1 MAQVST
7 AAPTRE
13 DFASMIEES
22 FGNGNLQEGSVV
34 KGTVV
39 GIEKDVA
46 VIDVGLKT
54 EGRVALREF
63 TGPGRGTEIKIG
75 DTVEVYLERIENALG
90 EAVLS
95 RDKARREESWGKLEK
110 AFQNNEKVTGVIF
123 NQVKGGFTV
132 DLDGAVAFLPR
143 SQVDIRPIRDVSP
156 LMNQQQ
162 PFQILKMDRRRGN
175 IVVSRRTVLEET
187 RAEQR
192 HELVQNLE
200 EGQVIDGAVKNITD
214 YGAFVDLGGIDGL
227 LHVTDIAWRR
237 VNHPSEVLN
246 IGQQVK
252 VKIIKINH
260 ETHRI
265 SLGMKQL
272 LEDPWHGI
280 EAKYP
285 VGARFKG
292 RVTNITDYGAFV
304 ELEPGIEG
312 LIHVSEMSWTK
323 KNVHPGKIV
332 STSQEVEVQ
341 VLEVD
346 PVKRRISLGLK
357 QTMRNPWEVFVEKY
371 PAGSLVE
378 GEVKNKTE
386 FGLFLGLDG
395 DVDGMVH
402 LSDLDWKRP
411 GEQVIEEYKKG
422 DKVKAK
428 VLDVDVEKERISLG
442 IKQLAE
448 DGEVAAEP
456 AGDIKKGSV
465 VTGEVLEVKEG
476 GIEVRIVGTDFST
489 FIKRS
494 ELARDRS
501 EQRPDRFA
509 VGEKVDAR
517 VTQFDRRARKISVS
531 IKALEVAEEKEAI
544 AQYGSS
550 DSGATLGDILGT
562 ALKRKGEEDE
572 KEEQG
577 EKEEESES

>member
-1 MAQVST
+1 MAT
-7 AAPTRE
+7 AAAPTRE
-13 DFASMIEES
+13 DFAKLLDES
-22 FGNGNLQEGSVV
+22 FGTGNLQEGSVI

-39 GIEKDVA
+39 GIEKDLA

-63 TGPGRGTEIKIG
+63 AGPGRQNEIKIG
-75 DTVEVYLERIENALG
+75 DEVEVYLERVENALG

-95 RDKARREESWGKLEK
+95 RDKARREESWGKLET
-110 AFQNNEKVTGVIF
+110 AFKNNEKVTGVIF

-143 SQVDIRPIRDVSP
+143 SQVDIRPIRDVTP
-156 LMNQQQ
+156 LMNVNQ

-192 HELVQNLE
+192 QELVQNLE
-200 EGQVIDGAVKNITD
+200 EGQVIDGVVKNITD

-237 VNHPSEVLN
+237 VNHPTEVLN

-272 LEDPWHGI
+272 LDDPWQGI
-280 EAKYP
+280 EAKFP
-285 VGARFKG
+285 VGTKFKG

-341 VLEVD
+341 ILEVD

-357 QTMRNPWEVFVEKY
+357 QTMRNPWEVFVEKF
-371 PAGSLVE
+371 PVGSTVE

-422 DKVKAK
+422 DMVKAQ

-442 IKQLAE
+442 IKQLAG
-448 DGEVAAEP
+448 DPMSQGAAGEL
-456 AGDIKKGSV
+456 KKGSV
-465 VTGEVLEVKEG
+465 VTCEVTEVTEG
-476 GIEVRIVGTDFST
+476 GLGVKIVDTDLTSFV
-489 FIKRS
+489 KRS
-494 ELARDRS
+494 ELARERGD
-501 EQRPDRFA
+501 QRPERFA
-509 VGEKVDAR
+509 IGQKVDAR
-517 VTQFDRRARKISVS
+517 VTQFDRKTHKVAVS
-531 IKALEVAEEKEAI
+531 IKALEVAEEKEAL
-544 AQYGSS
+544 AQYGSA
-550 DSGATLGDILGT
+550 DSGASLGDILGA
-562 ALKRKGEEDE
+562 ALKQRAGDKTEADTDDDKAETEKAGE
-572 KEEQG
+572 
-577 EKEEESES
+577 

>member
-1 MAQVST
+1 
-7 AAPTRE
+7 
-13 DFASMIEES
+13 
-22 FGNGNLQEGSVV
+22 
-34 KGTVV
+34 
-39 GIEKDVA
+39 
-46 VIDVGLKT
+46 
-54 EGRVALREF
+54 
-63 TGPGRGTEIKIG
+63 
-75 DTVEVYLERIENALG
+75 
-90 EAVLS
+90 
-95 RDKARREESWGKLEK
+95 
-110 AFQNNEKVTGVIF
+110 
-123 NQVKGGFTV
+123 
-132 DLDGAVAFLPR
+132 
-143 SQVDIRPIRDVSP
+143 
-156 LMNQQQ
+156 
-162 PFQILKMDRRRGN
+162 
-175 IVVSRRTVLEET
+175 VLEET

-192 HELVQNLE
+192 QELVQNLE
-200 EGQVIDGAVKNITD
+200 EGQVIDGVVKNITD

-272 LEDPWHGI
+272 LDDPWQGI

-371 PAGSLVE
+371 PSGSVVE

-422 DKVKAK
+422 DKVKAQ

-448 DGEVAAEP
+448 GTAETDSA
-456 AGDIKKGSV
+456 AGDLKKGAV
-465 VTGEVLEVKEG
+465 VTCEVLEVKEG
-476 GIEVRIVGTDFST
+476 GIEVKIVGTDYSA

-517 VTQFDRRARKISVS
+517 VTQFDRRSRRVSVS

-562 ALKRKGEEDE
+562 ALKRKGEENEAGDKDE
-572 KEEQG
+572 AE
-577 EKEEESES
+577 

>member
-1 MAQVST
+1 MSVAQT
-7 AAPTRE
+7 ANPSKE
-13 DFASMIEES
+13 DFAALLNES
-22 FGNGNLQEGSVV
+22 FTADSLMEGAVI

-39 GIEKDVA
+39 AIEKDLA

-54 EGRVALREF
+54 EGRVPLKEF
-63 TGPGRGTEIKIG
+63 IAPGRQTELKVG
-75 DTVEVYLERIENALG
+75 DEVEVYLERVENALG

-95 RDKARREESWGKLEK
+95 REKARREESWVKLEESFNK
-110 AFQNNEKVTGVIF
+110 NEKVTGMIF

-143 SQVDIRPIRDVSP
+143 SQVDIRPVRDVSP
-156 LMNQQQ
+156 LMHTPQ
-162 PFQILKMDRRRGN
+162 PFQILKMDKRRGN

-192 HELVQNLE
+192 SELVQSLE
-200 EGQVIDGAVKNITD
+200 EGQIIDGVVKNITD

-237 VNHPSEVLN
+237 INHPSEVLS
-246 IGQQVK
+246 IGQTVK
-252 VKIIKINH
+252 VQIIRVNH

-272 LEDPWHGI
+272 EADPWQGI

-285 VGARFKG
+285 VGAKFKG

-332 STSQEVEVQ
+332 ATSQEVEVMI
-341 VLEVD
+341 LEVD

-357 QTMRNPWEVFVEKY
+357 QTLANPWETFSATHPV
-371 PAGSLVE
+371 GTIVE

-386 FGLFLGLDG
+386 FGLFVGLDG

-402 LSDLDWKRP
+402 LSDLDWNVP
-411 GEQVIEEYKKG
+411 GEQAIETYNRG
-422 DKVKAK
+422 DMVKAQ

-442 IKQLAE
+442 IKQVGGADPFE
-448 DGEVAAEP
+448 TAAAAGE
-456 AGDIKKGSV
+456 IRKGSV
-465 VTGEVLEVKEG
+465 VTCEVIDVKEA
-476 GIEVRIVGTDFST
+476 GIDVKIVDTDFT
-489 FIKRS
+489 AFIRRS
-494 ELARDRS
+494 DLSRDRS
-501 EQRPDRFA
+501 EQRPERFA
-509 VGEKVDAR
+509 KGEKVDAR
-517 VTQFDRRARKISVS
+517 VTNFDKKARKISVS
-531 IKALEVAEEKEAI
+531 IKALEIAEEKEAV

-550 DSGATLGDILGT
+550 DSGASLGDILGA
-562 ALKRKGEEDE
+562 ALKARNEDSEDE
-572 KEEQG
+572 DNKNA
-577 EKEEESES
+577 

>member
-1 MAQVST
+1 MAST
-7 AAPTRE
+7 ATSYNPSRD
-13 DFASMIEES
+13 DFAAMLDES
-22 FGNGNLQEGSVV
+22 FAGGNLQESSVI

-39 GIEKDVA
+39 AIERDLA

-63 TGPGRGTEIKIG
+63 AGPGRNTEIKIG
-75 DTVEVYLERIENALG
+75 ETVEVYLEPVENALG

-95 RDKARREESWGKLEK
+95 RDKARREESWGKLEG
-110 AFQNNEKVTGVIF
+110 AFKNNEKVTGVIF

-156 LMNQQQ
+156 LMNVQQ

-192 HELVQNLE
+192 QELVQNLE

-227 LHVTDIAWRR
+227 LPVTDIAWRR
-237 VNHPSEVLN
+237 GNHPSEVLN

-272 LEDPWHGI
+272 LDDPWQGI

-357 QTMRNPWEVFVEKY
+357 QTMRNPWEVFIEKY
-371 PAGSLVE
+371 PPGTEVE

-395 DVDGMVH
+395 DVAGMVH

-411 GEQVIEEYKKG
+411 GEQVMEEYKKG
-422 DKVKAK
+422 DMVRAQ

-442 IKQLAE
+442 IKQLEGDPFAE
-448 DGEVAAEP
+448 
-456 AGDIKKGSV
+456 AGDVKKGAV
-465 VTGEVLEVKEG
+465 VTCEVLEVKES
-476 GIEVRIVGTDFST
+476 GIEVKISGTDFTT

-494 ELARDRS
+494 ELARERS
-501 EQRPDRFA
+501 DQRAERFA

-517 VTQFDRRARKISVS
+517 VIQFDKKARKGQVS
-531 IKALEVAEEKEAI
+531 IR
-544 AQYGSS
+544 G
-550 DSGATLGDILGT
+550 
-562 ALKRKGEEDE
+562 
-572 KEEQG
+572 
-577 EKEEESES
+577 